1 MFREEELNF
10 FYLRRMI
17 ILAPLTQIK
26 MTKKRPLILV
36 TNDDGIQAKGIRSL
50 VEAVE
55 PFGDVVIVAPD
66 KPQSGMG
73 HAITV
78 NNVLR
83 LEKSPLYNGYNA
95 WSCTGTPVDCV
106 KLAISEV
113 IKGKPD
119 LLVSGINHGE
129 NSASN
134 VLYSGTMS
142 AAVEGAMDNIP
153 SIGFSLLDFDANADF
168 TASKKVVEE
177 VVKRALSNHFPKNI
191 CLNVNIPQLA
201 YEDIKGIKIC
211 RQARAYWNDSFEKR
225 KDQFGKP
232 YFWLKGDF
240 NRDDWNEDTDI
251 WALDNG
257 YVSIVPTQYDMTA
270 YHSIGDINEWKF

>member
-1 MFREEELNF
+1 MSE
-10 FYLRRMI
+10 
-17 ILAPLTQIK
+17 
-26 MTKKRPLILV
+26 KRPLILV
-36 TNDDGIQAKGIRSL
+36 TNDDGIQAKGIKSL
-50 VEAVE
+50 IEAVK

-78 NNVLR
+78 NDVLR
-83 LEKSPLYNGYNA
+83 FDESPLYPNEQAYT
-95 WSCTGTPVDCV
+95 CTGTPVDCV
-106 KLAISEV
+106 KIGISE
-113 IKGKPD
+113 IIQRKPD

-142 AAVEGAMDNIP
+142 AAVEGAMEDIP
-153 SIGFSLLDFDANADF
+153 SIGFSLLDFDNDADF
-168 TASKKVVEE
+168 SGSKWAVEE
-177 VVKRALSNHFPKNI
+177 VVKRALNGEFPKSI
-191 CLNVNIPQLA
+191 CLNVNIPQLPTD
-201 YEDIKGIKIC
+201 EIKGIKVC
-211 RQARAYWNDSFEKR
+211 RQAKAYWNDSFVKR

-240 NRDDWNEDTDI
+240 NRDDWREDTDI

-257 YVSIVPTQYDMTA
+257 YVSVVPTQFDMTA
-270 YHSIGDINEWKF
+270 YHAISEINEWEF